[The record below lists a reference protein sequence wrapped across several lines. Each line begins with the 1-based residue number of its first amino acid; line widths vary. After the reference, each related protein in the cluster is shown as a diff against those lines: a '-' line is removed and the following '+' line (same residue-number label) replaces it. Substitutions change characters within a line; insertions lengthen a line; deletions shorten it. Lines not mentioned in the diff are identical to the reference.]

1 MGENNW
7 LTITELA
14 EETKIADSTIRRYL
28 HTYTVFFKH
37 DGNVRGRR
45 YEKNAIKVLNRI
57 RELYE
62 KGYDNRKVHSFLEEE
77 FTVILDSEKVKNDSG
92 NSHENSQEDSE
103 KSPYIAIRSED
114 LEGIKLALAEQK
126 EFNKVL
132 LGILQRQEM
141 TIQKQAVMIRELV
154 EDQEKERLLLSTIE
168 EMAATKTETDTEGR
182 IEEVVQEKPKK
193 KGFLQKIFGG

>member
-1 MGENNW
+1 MSKNNW

-14 EETKIADSTIRRYL
+14 DETKIADSTIRRYL
-28 HTYTVFFKH
+28 HTFSVFFKH
-37 DGNVRGRR
+37 DGNIRGRR

-77 FTVILDSEKVKNDSG
+77 FTVILDSGNGDK
-92 NSHENSQEDSE
+92 NSHENND

-114 LEGIKLALAEQK
+114 LEEIKAALVEQK
-126 EFNKVL
+126 QFNKVL
-132 LGILQRQEM
+132 LEILQRQET
-141 TIQKQAVMIRELV
+141 TIQKQALMIQELV
-154 EDQEKERLLLSTIE
+154 ENQEKERLLLSTIE
-168 EMAATKTETDTEGR
+168 EMAATKNETAAEEK
-182 IEEVVQEKPKK
+182 IEEVVQEKSKK